1 MYSGLIQP
9 WKFRCSMNTGT
20 DLNAL
25 QLSRIQSAA
34 PVLQIPSDQSRW
46 QLMQKGLVANGV
58 YHVLMPNGH
67 RQYCLWNGKQLV
79 PCELVFM
86 FCQK

>member
-1 MYSGLIQP
+1 
-9 WKFRCSMNTGT
+9 MNIIGI
-20 DLNAL
+20 DLNAV

-79 PCELVFM
+79 PCELLFM
-86 FCQK
+86 LCQK